1 MRTFSQYFSYFSP
14 RNVNRKQTVF
24 YLCLLLLKT
33 NLFHTI
39 HVVTVAQSPRGKL
52 SRPHG
57 EMRDDELL
65 KNVSEL
71 LQTVPR
77 EAGEE
82 GEQCHGLALRSKHKG
97 ETSCRPHGQGQWLLS
112 TDGAR
117 GFNDHCRTP
126 SPRWDV
132 PASRL
137 PLSSRWPSQSHPRAW
152 DRAAWVCVIS
162 PPTSRTTTRNLLPKS
177 LRKDHCGQPT
187 GWIQSWLSSTRAPEI
202 PGRAFLPGWDISS
215 QSPLCWEMWNLTKHM
230 KQKIPKKNPCDP
242 GARHFHEATLYWSK
256 I

>member
-39 HVVTVAQSPRGKL
+39 HVVTVAQSPRWKL
-52 SRPHG
+52 SRPHR

-126 SPRWDV
+126 SLWWDV
-132 PASRL
+132 PCIQASTL
-137 PLSSRWPSQSHPRAW
+137 ASVAKSG
-152 DRAAWVCVIS
+152 
-162 PPTSRTTTRNLLPKS
+162 PPESMGQGSMS
-177 LRKDHCGQPT
+177 LRDF
-187 GWIQSWLSSTRAPEI
+187 SS
-202 PGRAFLPGWDISS
+202 
-215 QSPLCWEMWNLTKHM
+215 H
-230 KQKIPKKNPCDP
+230 KQN
-242 GARHFHEATLYWSK
+242 HY
-256 I
+256 

>member
-82 GEQCHGLALRSKHKG
+82 GEQCHSLALRSKHKVRLAAG
-97 ETSCRPHGQGQWLLS
+97 PMDKGNDCSLQMEPGGSMTTAGHQAHGGM
-112 TDGAR
+112 
-117 GFNDHCRTP
+117 C
-126 SPRWDV
+126 

-137 PLSSRWPSQSHPRAW
+137 PLSSRWPSQGHPRAW

-187 GWIQSWLSSTRAPEI
+187 GWMQSWLSSTRAPEI
-202 PGRAFLPGWDISS
+202 PGRAFLPGRDISS
-215 QSPLCWEMWNLTKHM
+215 QTPLCWEMWNLTKHM